1 VLTSRRGDVRIVR
14 GDGRSATL
22 SVPGQP
28 DRPVALR
35 RREVP
40 ELLTEELRRMDPD
53 DVYAATV
60 RKLHRMSTAAARKS
74 SKSNKK
80 DAS

>member
-1 VLTSRRGDVRIVR
+1 MAADRAVRRAPGPP
-14 GDGRSATL
+14 G
-22 SVPGQP
+22 VPGQP

-40 ELLTEELRRMDPD
+40 ELLTEELRRLDPD

-60 RKLHRMSTAAARKS
+60 RRMHKMHKGDGSAKTTSTTKTTKATKAA
-74 SKSNKK
+74 
-80 DAS
+80 

>member
-1 VLTSRRGDVRIVR
+1 M
-14 GDGRSATL
+14 
-22 SVPGQP
+22 PGQP

-40 ELLTEELRRMDPD
+40 ELLTEELRRLDPD

-60 RKLHRMSTAAARKS
+60 RRLRQMHEPQSGRRHEDRGQEGTAKKARPRSAAERV
-74 SKSNKK
+74 
-80 DAS
+80 AGGRAEQ